1 MCNHKLLARRRSR
14 QQGERRLVVV
24 SDGVL
29 NTQAPPLFERPRGAE
44 EIKGH
49 KVLIHCCSID
59 LAGPLM
65 KPESPDLELLRIS
78 RASTVSWDF
87 PFYLRPR
94 RSQRD
99 AIFSGPLLDVGAR
112 RTEHS
117 QKSSLIPVHV
127 IADLAADPSALLQT
141 KQKQFATPAA
151 SEPPKQMGPDSI
163 WRVAA
168 IERAA
173 EGREGLDFI
182 FLGGS
187 RVYMLPF
194 EEQLWLCAETEFP
207 RRSRRFFFFFSR
219 RCYEFHL
226 CPRVIKTIFSF
237 CSIV

>member
-1 MCNHKLLARRRSR
+1 MCNHKLDAPGK
-14 QQGERRLVVV
+14 QGELRLVVV

-29 NTQAPPLFERPRGAE
+29 NTKRRLCPRGAE

-49 KVLIHCCSID
+49 KVLIHCCSIN

-94 RSQRD
+94 RSKRD

-207 RRSRRFFFFFSR
+207 RRSRRFFFCCDVVMNFI
-219 RCYEFHL
+219 CVPE
-226 CPRVIKTIFSF
+226 
-237 CSIV
+237 

>member
-1 MCNHKLLARRRSR
+1 
-14 QQGERRLVVV
+14 
-24 SDGVL
+24 
-29 NTQAPPLFERPRGAE
+29 
-44 EIKGH
+44 
-49 KVLIHCCSID
+49 
-59 LAGPLM
+59 M
-65 KPESPDLELLRIS
+65 KPECPDLELLRIS
-78 RASTVSWDF
+78 RAWTVSWDF
-87 PFYLRPR
+87 PFYLRSR
-94 RSQRD
+94 RSKRD

-117 QKSSLIPVHV
+117 QNPSLIPVHV

-182 FLGGS
+182 FFG
-187 RVYMLPF
+187 VYMLAF

-207 RRSRRFFFFFSR
+207 RRSRRFFFFFATL
-219 RCYEFHL
+219 F
-226 CPRVIKTIFSF
+226 
-237 CSIV
+237 